1 MQIFLLTT
9 LKAQKVKGGM
19 EMIESSCREM
29 EDWNDFC
36 LDHCITALEASVDVK
51 ANKRKVFTVTREYH
65 YI

>member
-1 MQIFLLTT
+1 
-9 LKAQKVKGGM
+9 M
-19 EMIESSCREM
+19 EYTIGKYLE
-29 EDWNDFC
+29 EDWNEFC